1 MTVNDTE
8 EGGLLRIEIQLHT
21 KDKGFQAAAKPG
33 SKNLDASTHPC
44 RAIYSHGQP
53 YKPGDLCDSGMKAV
67 RSLKL
72 KVS

>member
-33 SKNLDASTHPC
+33 SKNLDASHPPLSSNLLP
-44 RAIYSHGQP
+44 RAALQ
-53 YKPGDLCDSGMKAV
+53 A
-67 RSLKL
+67 R
-72 KVS
+72 